1 MADDGCSTCRTIK
14 KSRLAVLFGCLAGAV
29 VERRHCGMWKVAL
42 NTEGRNGSFPGYDDP
57 TSDIMY
63 ERHSGSET
71 LFSISLVKDNGRCSS
86 EQVLT

>member
-1 MADDGCSTCRTIK
+1 M
-14 KSRLAVLFGCLAGAV
+14 
-29 VERRHCGMWKVAL
+29 AL